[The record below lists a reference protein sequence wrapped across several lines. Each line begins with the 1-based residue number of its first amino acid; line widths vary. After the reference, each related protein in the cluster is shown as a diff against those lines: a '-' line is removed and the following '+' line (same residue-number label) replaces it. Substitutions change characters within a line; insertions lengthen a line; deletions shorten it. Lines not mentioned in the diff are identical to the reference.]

1 MDFPEMATITQT
13 LASRPLG
20 DPVAVLD
27 EGLGAARIGRM
38 FTGTRVAVGV
48 GSRKIDGIVELVRQ
62 VVMRLKAEG
71 CEPFI
76 VPAMGS
82 HGGATPRGQVAVLE
96 MLGVTERSAG
106 APIEPSM
113 ETVPLG
119 TTQSGAEAFIS
130 RSALEAGGIVVIN
143 KVGPHTGYSGPV
155 QSGTAKMLVV
165 GMGKAEGARSLHR
178 HGFEAGHLIGEL
190 AALILEKAPPVLAV
204 ALIEDGHKELS
215 RLEVLSGVEIITR
228 EPQLLDEATSMLPRI
243 PTDSADLLVVEEMG
257 KDISGIGM
265 DPLVT
270 GRGKDLPPGQSPPFS
285 AKRLVVLR
293 LTHGS
298 GGNATGIGHADIT
311 TRALVDATDVGVT
324 YRNVLTSGALHR
336 ARLPLVAGSDR
347 EALEMALSSL
357 GHTLTEEADVVW
369 IRNTRELG
377 ELEVSGS
384 LLEGLEGRRGISV
397 ESVARDIQFDEEGNV
412 V

>member
-1 MDFPEMATITQT
+1 
-13 LASRPLG
+13 
-20 DPVAVLD
+20 
-27 EGLGAARIGRM
+27 
-38 FTGTRVAVGV
+38 
-48 GSRKIDGIVELVRQ
+48 
-62 VVMRLKAEG
+62 
-71 CEPFI
+71 
-76 VPAMGS
+76 
-82 HGGATPRGQVAVLE
+82 
-96 MLGVTERSAG
+96 
-106 APIEPSM
+106 
-113 ETVPLG
+113 
-119 TTQSGAEAFIS
+119 
-130 RSALEAGGIVVIN
+130 
-143 KVGPHTGYSGPV
+143 
-155 QSGTAKMLVV
+155 V